1 MSTLPLSRMLL
12 DVFSG
17 ILAVLMAVTALLLLV
32 LVAVN
37 ASRGQGDANA
47 SLLIVAGCFG
57 VGAAGFYAL
66 KRWAK
71 TARSELN

>member
-12 DVFSG
+12 DVFAG
-17 ILAVLMAVTALLLLV
+17 ILAVLMAVTAGLLLI

-37 ASRGQGDANA
+37 ASRGQGDANV
-47 SLLIVAGCFG
+47 SLLVVAGCFG

-71 TARSELN
+71 AIRTEPN